1 MYRINTV
8 TATVQKVNTLSAMT
22 EKVEEKTNTNGQKK
36 TTRINIIISLPLFIL
51 YSDLVRNS
59 HHVRIMVFS
68 SMLFCFNRHVAYNQQ
83 IKLRSE
89 EPVL

>member
-8 TATVQKVNTLSAMT
+8 TATVQKVNTLSTMT
-22 EKVEEKTNTNGQKK
+22 EKVEEKTNTNAQTK

-51 YSDLVRNS
+51 HCDLVRNS
-59 HHVRIMVFS
+59 HHVRTVVFS
-68 SMLFCFNRHVAYNQQ
+68 RMLFCFNQHKTYNQQ